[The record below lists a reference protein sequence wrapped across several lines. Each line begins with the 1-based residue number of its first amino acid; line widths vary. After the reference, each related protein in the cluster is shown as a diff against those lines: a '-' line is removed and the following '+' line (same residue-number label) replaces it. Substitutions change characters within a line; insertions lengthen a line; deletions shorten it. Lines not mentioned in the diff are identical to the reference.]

1 MNKKTISLFT
11 KENFPNIIIL
21 GNFFKKGMKEMFK
34 LLNRSRYIQE
44 ITKEEMKKIIKEIE
58 NVVILDVR
66 SPQEY
71 KEGHVAG
78 AINIPVY
85 EIERKAAKFIKNKGS
100 VIVAYCSAGIRSR
113 RALEILK
120 KQGYKNL
127 YNVKEGY

>member
-11 KENFPNIIIL
+11 KKNFPNIIIL
-21 GNFFKKGMKEMFK
+21 GNFFKKGMKKMFK

-71 KEGHVAG
+71 
-78 AINIPVY
+78 
-85 EIERKAAKFIKNKGS
+85 
-100 VIVAYCSAGIRSR
+100 
-113 RALEILK
+113 
-120 KQGYKNL
+120 
-127 YNVKEGY
+127 